1 MSGVPVNCG
10 PERKIRLDCDTGPDK
25 DVYLIVRDKNVT
37 PALAAGLT
45 RTMHGGSSNQF
56 NVRMTQNT
64 GDIQVLVLI
73 SQIHILS

>member
-56 NVRMTQNT
+56 NVRMT
-64 GDIQVLVLI
+64 
-73 SQIHILS
+73 